1 MSGRKSSTIC
11 VAVCGLTSSSYP
23 GLSGQGAGKSYLCNR
38 FVRPKKDDLR
48 LNHPSVLNHSE
59 FGTNVINNTHFL
71 YWGEKVV
78 GLEDGQD
85 VTFQVREI
93 TSLLPL
99 PLPPSLSLLL
109 SPSLP
114 LLLSPSLPL
123 PPSLSLS
130 SSLLLLSLSLSFA
143 VHLASGQANAQ
154 DALLMFVVFE
164 VGIGT

>member
-1 MSGRKSSTIC
+1 MSSRRHSTIS

-23 GLSGQGAGKSYLCNR
+23 GLSGQGAGKSCLCNR
-38 FVRPKKDDLR
+38 FVRPKKDDLK
-48 LNHPSVLNHSE
+48 LNHHSVLNHSD

-93 TSLLPL
+93 IIFLPL
-99 PLPPSLSLLL
+99 SL

-114 LLLSPSLPL
+114 PSLPPYL
-123 PPSLSLS
+123 PPSVPPYI
-130 SSLLLLSLSLSFA
+130 LSLSFA
-143 VHLASGQANAQ
+143 IHLVSGQANVQ
-154 DALLMFVVFE
+154 
-164 VGIGT
+164 GTFTNVCCMLGGHRLSR